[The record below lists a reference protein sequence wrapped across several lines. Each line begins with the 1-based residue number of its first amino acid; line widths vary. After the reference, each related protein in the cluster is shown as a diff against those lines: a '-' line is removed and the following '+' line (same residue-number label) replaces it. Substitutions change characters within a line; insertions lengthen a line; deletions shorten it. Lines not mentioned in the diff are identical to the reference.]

1 MAHVAAAEDVV
12 AMLAHDKAAY
22 RIDIEHLDK
31 PQPRASILQY
41 PIRLQPAQLILLGFN
56 NK

>member
-1 MAHVAAAEDVV
+1 VAHVAAAEDVV